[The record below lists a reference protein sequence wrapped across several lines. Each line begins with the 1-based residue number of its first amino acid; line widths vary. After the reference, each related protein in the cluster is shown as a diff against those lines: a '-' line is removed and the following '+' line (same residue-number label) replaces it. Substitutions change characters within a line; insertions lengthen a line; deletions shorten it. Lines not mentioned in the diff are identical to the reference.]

1 MKMNL
6 NELKSLVR
14 KILKEES
21 MGFEQI
27 SSFLDQYLE
36 ANSNMPKEQAL
47 NKFEEIVNYS
57 IKLIRN
63 DIQMKKGKFTDES
76 GEDTYTGKLY

>member
-76 GEDTYTGKLY
+76 GEDRYTGKLY